1 MKGMI
6 PTGLLA
12 LLILGALP
20 QMARADILGT
30 REATAQWRE
39 RGAGCNPGIAGLSDI
54 VMPGNLI
61 SGPVDSSAA
70 DRTRS
75 AAICAASSA
84 ADAVP

>member
-1 MKGMI
+1 MKFMI

-20 QMARADILGT
+20 QMARADIMGT
-30 REATAQWRE
+30 REDTVQWRE

-54 VMPGNLI
+54 VMPGDLI
-61 SGPVDSSAA
+61 SGPVDSPAA
-70 DRTRS
+70 DRARS
-75 AAICAASSA
+75 ADTCAALNA